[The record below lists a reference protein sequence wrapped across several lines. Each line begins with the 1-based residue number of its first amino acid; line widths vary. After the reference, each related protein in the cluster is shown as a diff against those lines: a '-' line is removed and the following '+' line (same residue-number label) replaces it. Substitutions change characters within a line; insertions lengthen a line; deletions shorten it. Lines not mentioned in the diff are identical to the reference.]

1 MDKIRNTIL
10 AFRRSRPSLQHLA
23 DACCPEASRKPP
35 AAEAIAELRQRIGR
49 KIGLAPVDVDRHHEA
64 SPWRFRLVS
73 RIMQLAD
80 DPDLEVPRW
89 LEEGTP
95 VGIARPI
102 MPSGLLPLIE
112 EFATTT
118 AEKLQSQ
125 AQWHFNHPS
134 FDGVEAGERPAHLLL
149 SDLVD
154 QGFALVFGSASDAEA
169 WLGCPPVPS
178 PLGDVTKLKPDG
190 SVKHRLIQDLRAS
203 AVNSASCVGERQ
215 VLPRFIDHATDL
227 ATATTSGTDVGV
239 FILDFQNAFMTL
251 PLHPAEMPF
260 NTSSVPHGI
269 SRSRAALYPGEPQSG
284 QFLVWRVLGFGGHSN
299 PLTYSRAATFAA
311 RSGQA
316 LLIRPRE
323 KTGVAEGRLQL
334 YVDDPILT
342 VEGNIEEQHCAID
355 LLVLWWLCLGIPL
368 SWSKGSFLNALSPP
382 RLDRGHIRV
391 PSTWFSHIVTAIS
404 LRVESV
410 GFGPPLLF
418 VLSSYGVFSGRTG
431 FMRSRW
437 PRGTG
442 CAGGTPFYLCALCG
456 LGRQPPFSSRWSSRS
471 TAS

>member
-1 MDKIRNTIL
+1 M
-10 AFRRSRPSLQHLA
+10 
-23 DACCPEASRKPP
+23 
-35 AAEAIAELRQRIGR
+35 
-49 KIGLAPVDVDRHHEA
+49 
-64 SPWRFRLVS
+64 
-73 RIMQLAD
+73 
-80 DPDLEVPRW
+80 
-89 LEEGTP
+89 
-95 VGIARPI
+95 
-102 MPSGLLPLIE
+102 PLIE

-154 QGFALVFGSASDAEA
+154 QGFVLVFGSASDAEA